1 MFKQCFISIP
11 VQEDVNTMLLYSLNV
26 CMSLIQNRHFR
37 NTVLLLLTKL
47 YMGLK
52 TPDYINVC
60 QVRPALISDH
70 LFPVHLVSM
79 PTYIYVRIQWIEEL
93 VVQWHLPVTGRLLV
107 QIPLYALNV
116 MCCVHGQGLLP
127 SFCLMTTL
135 HIFLIKNL
143 CVSG

>member
-1 MFKQCFISIP
+1 MTFAKENYQFILSVVDDTCKTSVLFP
-11 VQEDVNTMLLYSLNV
+11 FRCVQEDVNTMLLYSLNV

-60 QVRPALISDH
+60 QVRPALSDH

-79 PTYIYVRIQWIEEL
+79 PTYVSNGLRNLWFSGICQLLEGCWFKFRCM
-93 VVQWHLPVTGRLLV
+93 HL
-107 QIPLYALNV
+107 
-116 MCCVHGQGLLP
+116 M
-127 SFCLMTTL
+127 
-135 HIFLIKNL
+135 L
-143 CVSG
+143 CVVSMDKAFYLLFV

>member
-1 MFKQCFISIP
+1 MHVSLLHDLMTFAKKNYKFIVSVVDDTCLSSVLFLFRC

-60 QVRPALISDH
+60 QVRPAVSDH

-79 PTYIYVRIQWIEEL
+79 HFLIYICIQWIGEL
-93 VVQWHLPVTGRLLV
+93 VVQWSN
-107 QIPLYALNV
+107 AFASN
-116 MCCVHGQGLLP
+116 
-127 SFCLMTTL
+127 
-135 HIFLIKNL
+135 
-143 CVSG
+143 

>member
-1 MFKQCFISIP
+1 MHVSLLHDLMTFAKKNYKFIVSVVDDTCLSSVLFLFCC

-79 PTYIYVRIQWIEEL
+79 PTYICTYPMDWGTCGSVAFASNWK
-93 VVQWHLPVTGRLLV
+93 VAGSNSAVCT
-107 QIPLYALNV
+107 
-116 MCCVHGQGLLP
+116 
-127 SFCLMTTL
+127 
-135 HIFLIKNL
+135 
-143 CVSG
+143 